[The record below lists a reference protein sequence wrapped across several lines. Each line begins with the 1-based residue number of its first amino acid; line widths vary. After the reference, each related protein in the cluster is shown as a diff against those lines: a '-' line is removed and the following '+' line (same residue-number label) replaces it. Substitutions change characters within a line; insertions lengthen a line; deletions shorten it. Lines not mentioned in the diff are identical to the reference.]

1 MELPASLRSANALA
15 ARVAAVVVDP
25 ALLVLRVWV
34 SWQFLKSGW
43 LKLTDWDTTRFLF
56 AEEYHVPWLPPT
68 VAAALG
74 TFGELVFPAL
84 LVLGL
89 LSRYAALG
97 LSAVNAMAVIA
108 YAHVLY
114 AAGYEGALAQHWLWG
129 VALAVLVVFGAGA
142 WSLDGWL
149 ARTQRVANAAVGAAL
164 TPARR

>member
-1 MELPASLRSANALA
+1 MLMASSLRSANALA
-15 ARVAAVVVDP
+15 TRVATVVVDP

-43 LKLTDWDTTRFLF
+43 LKLADWDTTRFLF
-56 AEEYHVPWLPPT
+56 VEEYHVPWLPPT
-68 VAAALG
+68 LAAALG

-84 LVLGL
+84 LILGL
-89 LSRYAALG
+89 LGRYAALG

-129 VALAVLVVFGAGA
+129 LALAVLVVSGPGA
-142 WSLDGWL
+142 WSVDGWL
-149 ARTQRVANAAVGAAL
+149 ARAKRGEASAVGAAL